1 MKLLDGLNKLDG
13 AMINRII
20 FGNPNYSE
28 CELHLNKSLNKRHIS
43 HGYVIPRKS
52 FDNYLFT
59 AASKGSDVKSNFHVT
74 DLIFN
79 NEKVVG
85 VEGKFSNGERAVVN
99 SRLEQFKATILQ
111 EKFTVYDSNLFE
123 SKMNEFSMNF
133 NNSLDPITWIFDLLR
148 ASSNEDLDLNDF
160 GIEIL
165 PQFSDL
171 SLSELRDLI
180 NQEMLQLSEAH
191 YYKFFNQAT

>member
-1 MKLLDGLNKLDG
+1 MMYDAIIVGAGPAGSSAAFHCNKLGLKTLLLDKSSFPRDKVCGDALSGKSVKLLDEMRLLDGLNKLDG
-13 AMINRII
+13 AIINRII
-20 FGNPNYSE
+20 FGNPNHSE

-85 VEGKFSNGERAVVN
+85 VEG
-99 SRLEQFKATILQ
+99 
-111 EKFTVYDSNLFE
+111 
-123 SKMNEFSMNF
+123 
-133 NNSLDPITWIFDLLR
+133 
-148 ASSNEDLDLNDF
+148 
-160 GIEIL
+160 
-165 PQFSDL
+165 L
-171 SLSELRDLI
+171 SLI
-180 NQEMLQLSEAH
+180 H
-191 YYKFFNQAT
+191 I